1 MTRLEQHKKRKR
13 GNKGEYRELFFGT
26 VYVNPLNRFVLKWQL
41 IEAEED

>member
-41 IEAEED
+41 IEVESD